1 MQDAVQIIEVL
12 LPDRDIGVHTELHTD
27 GIDLRT
33 RYLLC
38 LELRDIRFSRIARH
52 QAWND
57 EIERYRSPQCYQVE
71 ARTPQEKAHC
81 SLSAFLN
88 VIKGTHIVNCGENI
102 RTPRTIGYVWP

>member
-12 LPDRDIGVHTELHTD
+12 LPDRYIGVHTKFCAD
-27 GIDLRT
+27 RIDLRT

-38 LELRDIRFSRIARH
+38 LELCDIRFSRIAWH

-57 EIERYRSPQCYQVE
+57 EIERYRGPQCYQVE

-81 SLSAFLN
+81 SNSPPRIRIGGVAWSG
-88 VIKGTHIVNCGENI
+88 VEGPCGFQ
-102 RTPRTIGYVWP
+102 G

>member
-12 LPDRDIGVHTELHTD
+12 LPDRDIGVHTELRAD
-27 GIDLRT
+27 RIDLRT

-38 LELRDIRFSRIARH
+38 LELRDIRFRRIARH

-71 ARTPQEKAHC
+71 ARTPQEKAHY
-81 SLSAFLN
+81 SLSPLP
-88 VIKGTHIVNCGENI
+88 IPRGGEGPCGLYTG
-102 RTPRTIGYVWP
+102 RFFQ